1 MRMNVWITR
10 TEPGATTLSK
20 AVEAA
25 GFGVLKAPVLAIL
38 PLPFAAPQGQFDIA
52 LFLSAHGARLAASR
66 IGRCFDQ
73 AFAVGRQTA
82 AALGKAGVSTRTANV
97 ASSEGLLDSLPD
109 VKGLRILLVAG
120 VGGRNLI
127 APALA
132 ERGAQVQRLVVYRRA
147 PLAPTVNPKQIDA
160 IVVSSG
166 DGFRQAVRVWFAS
179 NGAPDA
185 PMLAPSGRVAALGAQ
200 LGASRVLRCED
211 AGADAVVAALR
222 RMAGM
227 DG

>member
-10 TEPGATTLSK
+10 TEPGATALSK

-25 GFGVLKAPVLAIL
+25 GFGVLKAPVLAIS
-38 PLPFAAPQGQFDIA
+38 PLPCAAPQGQFDIA

-66 IGRCFDQ
+66 IGRCFGQ

-82 AALGKAGVSTRTANV
+82 AALSKAGVSTRTANV

-109 VKGLRILLVAG
+109 VRGLRILLVAG

-132 ERGAQVQRLVVYRRA
+132 ERGAQVQRLTVYRRT

-222 RMAGM
+222 RMAGV

>member
-1 MRMNVWITR
+1 MNVWITR
-10 TEPGATTLSK
+10 TEPGATALAH

-25 GFGVLKAPVLAIL
+25 GFGVLKAPVLAIR
-38 PLPFAAPQGQFDIA
+38 PLPFAAPQGRFDIA
-52 LFLSAHGARLAASR
+52 LFLSAHGARLAAGR

-82 AALGKAGVSTRTANV
+82 AALGEAGVSARTANV

-127 APALA
+127 APALV
-132 ERGAQVQRLVVYRRA
+132 ERGAQMQQLTVYRRV

-166 DGFRQAVRVWFAS
+166 DGFRQAVQVWFAS
-179 NGAPDA
+179 NGAPNA
-185 PMLAPSGRVAALGAQ
+185 PILAPSGRVAALGVQ
-200 LGASRVLRCED
+200 LGVSKVLRCED
-211 AGADAVVAALR
+211 AGADAVVAVLR
-222 RMAGM
+222 RMAGV